1 MVNFESAQRI
11 LKPVDMAA
19 ALASGSTT
27 RPLLSQPWV
36 RTLPLLLG
44 SGPNPFEATRKPST
58 GPPRAAD
65 RRPNPLAGMD
75 LKNEKLA
82 ASLAT
87 MRDGAAQ
94 LAAMQATLE
103 DVPDLCGTTCQEAA
117 LVRVRVRVTVGLG

>member
-1 MVNFESAQRI
+1 
-11 LKPVDMAA
+11 MAA

-36 RTLPLLLG
+36 RALPLLLG

-58 GPPRAAD
+58 GPSRAAD

-75 LKNEKLA
+75 LENEKLA

-117 LVRVRVRVTVGLG
+117 LVRVRVRATVGLG